1 MTAIKA
7 KYNVYNKDKGAYE
20 GPYHFETDSDQVVG
34 LAEMIKTTMAG
45 TLTDTERFSIMNAIT
60 PGGAPQHN
68 SLYRGKDLTDYFA
81 SGDMS
86 KAIATGTFDDI
97 FVGDYI
103 KKSVTVSGT
112 EYKDVIWRVGDCDYN
127 YGRGSLNQDVHHVLM
142 VPDTILGTA
151 RMNSSDTTSGAY
163 QGSEMWTTTI
173 PKYVTGI
180 LNAFGSDHVLEHKE
194 ILHNNM
200 NADAWSAVGNNWKG
214 ASYTDWSK
222 TPWATVKVNLFNTI
236 MTYGSG
242 IGSSWTM
249 DYSCNKQIALFR
261 MGQNFLT
268 NVWYWL
274 RDVADSSGFALV
286 LGDGFASNFGASYT
300 RGVRV
305 YFLLR

>member
-1 MTAIKA
+1 MAIKA
-7 KYNVYNKDKGAYE
+7 KYNVYNKEKGAFE
-20 GPYHFETDSDQVVG
+20 GPYHFETDSDQVIG
-34 LAEMIKTTMAG
+34 LVEAIKTTMTG
-45 TLTDTERFSIMNAIT
+45 TLTDAERFSIVNAII

-86 KAIATGTFDDI
+86 KAIAAGTFDDI

-103 KKSVTVSGT
+103 KKSITVSGT
-112 EYKDVIWRVGDCDYN
+112 EYKDVVWRVGDCDYN
-127 YGRGSLNQDVHHVLM
+127 YGRGSLNQTVHHVLM
-142 VPDTILGTA
+142 VPDTTLGNA
-151 RMNSSDTTSGAY
+151 RMNSSNTTAGAY

-180 LNAFGSDHVLEHKE
+180 ESAFGSDHVLEHKE

-200 NADAWSAVGNNWKG
+200 NADAWSAIGNSWKG

-222 TPWATVKVNLFNTI
+222 TPWATVKVNLFNTM

-261 MGQNFLT
+261 LGQNFLP
-268 NVWYWL
+268 NNWYWL
-274 RDVADSSGFALV
+274 RDVTTSTYFALAYS
-286 LGDGFASNFGASYT
+286 DGSASRLDASNAG
-300 RGVRV
+300 GVRV